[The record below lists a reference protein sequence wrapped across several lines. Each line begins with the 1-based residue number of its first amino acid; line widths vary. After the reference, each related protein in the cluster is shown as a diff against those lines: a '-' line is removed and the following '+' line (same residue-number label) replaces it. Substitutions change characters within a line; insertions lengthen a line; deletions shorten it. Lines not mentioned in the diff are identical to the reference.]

1 MPKKTTKKVTRKVA
15 KKVIKKVAKKTKRKA
30 IRKVVKKTRAKT
42 KPKKST
48 DIIISSPVDP
58 DIKVVVA
65 SELADDQMIESEMM
79 GEVLPFFVY
88 EFSQGGNKIRGL
100 TVKGVSEAVR
110 RLNRDKK
117 SGYNI
122 RVNPKYLKIE
132 HNLEQEN
139 EKGVQVSV
147 FAENLVDGNSAW
159 GIKFEAYQKT
169 GRNGKYKNDFAVEK
183 ALSKAERNAKRKL
196 MPEVAVLKIIE
207 KLMNTE
213 QGSVKQIDAP
223 EVRQQIVGR
232 APLKASDPEE
242 IKQTIRNAIAF
253 AKKSEDVILLD
264 ERTQKSDNF
273 DKGFK
278 TEVHSLASLKVGELD
293 NDKK

>member
-1 MPKKTTKKVTRKVA
+1 MKSKTKKATKKATKKVV
-15 KKVIKKVAKKTKRKA
+15 KKVAKKT
-30 IRKVVKKTRAKT
+30 RAKT
-42 KPKKST
+42 TKPKST

-58 DIKVVVA
+58 DIKVVMA

-79 GEVLPFFVY
+79 GEVLPFFIY
-88 EFSQGGNKIRGL
+88 EFKQGGKPVRGL

-110 RLNRDKK
+110 RLNRDKA

-122 RVNPKYLKIE
+122 RVNPKFLKVE

-159 GIKFEAYQKT
+159 GIKFEAYWKA
-169 GRNGKYKNDFAVEK
+169 GKNGKYKNDFAVEK

-207 KLMNTE
+207 KLIN
-213 QGSVKQIDAP
+213 SDPNAVKQINAP
-223 EVRQQIVGR
+223 EVRQQIVSA
-232 APLKASDPEE
+232 APVKASTPEE
-242 IKQTIRNAIAF
+242 IKETIRLAIKT
-253 AKKSEDVILLD
+253 AKNSDTVIMFD
-264 ERTQKSDNF
+264 EKTQESNKF
-273 DKGFK
+273 DAKFK
-278 TEVHSLASLKVGELD
+278 KEIKNLANRKVEELD
-293 NDKK
+293 NGAK

>member
-1 MPKKTTKKVTRKVA
+1 MKKTTKKVTKKVA
-15 KKVIKKVAKKTKRKA
+15 KKVVRRSKVKNTKA
-30 IRKVVKKTRAKT
+30 
-42 KPKKST
+42 KKST

-65 SELADDQMIESEMM
+65 SELADDQMIESEMA
-79 GEVLPFFVY
+79 GEVLPFFIY
-88 EFSQGGNKIRGL
+88 EFKQGGKSVTGL

-122 RVNPKYLKIE
+122 RINPKYLKIE
-132 HNLEQEN
+132 HNLEQED

-169 GRNGKYKNDFAVEK
+169 GRNGKYKNEFAVEK

-207 KLMNTE
+207 KLIGVSPDT
-213 QGSVKQIDAP
+213 VKQINAP
-223 EVRQQIVGR
+223 EVRQQIVGA
-232 APLKASDPEE
+232 APAKPSTPEE
-242 IKQTIRNAIAF
+242 IEKAIRDAIRF
-253 AKKSEDVILLD
+253 AKKSGDVILID
-264 ERTQKSDNF
+264 EKTQGSNRFTVVFKKEIKNLAN
-273 DKGFK
+273 DK
-278 TEVHSLASLKVGELD
+278 VNILD
-293 NDKK
+293 N